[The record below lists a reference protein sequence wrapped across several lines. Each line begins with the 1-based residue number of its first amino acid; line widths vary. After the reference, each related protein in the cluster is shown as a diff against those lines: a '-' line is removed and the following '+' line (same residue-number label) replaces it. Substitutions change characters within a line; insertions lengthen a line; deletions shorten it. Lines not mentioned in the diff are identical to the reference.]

1 MNKWLPIV
9 ACISLTGCL
18 STVVNIDN
26 QPAASS
32 NSAATA
38 STIAVPV
45 DNVKQNQ
52 ETFRPVY
59 NPYIATTPSMEEE
72 EEPAKYVYSP
82 NKHHKQL
89 NDYVD
94 QLALLLSDTMLL
106 SEEPRIAVTSF
117 VELNQSLQS
126 TNQLGNQL
134 SEGLMLALQRFGFLT
149 VDFKVMD
156 SVKIASSGDYSFS
169 RALPEL
175 NNRLAADHVLSGS
188 LIYRDKGVE
197 IQARVVNLKNKS
209 LAASAR
215 TMIPYYVLQDIQL

>member
-1 MNKWLPIV
+1 MSKWFPIA

-26 QPAASS
+26 QAASS
-32 NSAATA
+32 SMSTA
-38 STIAVPV
+38 STVAPPIQHTEQQQ
-45 DNVKQNQ
+45 DS
-52 ETFRPVY
+52 FRPVY
-59 NPYIATTPSMEEE
+59 NTQMAMFAPTMEEE
-72 EEPAKYVYSP
+72 EQPARYVYSP
-82 NKHHKQL
+82 NQHHKQL

-94 QLALLLSDTMLL
+94 QLALSLSDTMLV
-106 SEEPRIAVTSF
+106 SEEPTIAVTSF

-156 SVKIASSGDYSFS
+156 NVKIASSGDYSFS

-175 NNRLAADHVLSGS
+175 NNRLSADHVLSGS
-188 LIYRDKGVE
+188 LIYREQGVE

-215 TMIPYYVLQDIQL
+215 TVIPYYVLQHIQL